1 MYSARMERE
10 TQAFRAR
17 DIVRD
22 RSTLFRFS
30 AVMGLQM
37 GQVLPAAFVGL
48 MLPVIYREQGL
59 SLDMWWVF
67 TIPLIPT
74 WLRPLWAPF
83 VDRTGSRSFGMR
95 RSWFIPCTTM
105 GAFAYMGMTL
115 FEPSIENLAVVI
127 ALWTLKSS
135 IMTTQDVA
143 IDGYMVENIHDI
155 ERPVAAGVLDIA
167 RNVGMFVSWVGIA
180 WLYDRFGWTVAMLVA
195 SLLLIACSLP
205 GILRQEPSRPQQY
218 ERARPPSLRSL
229 FERRESYYVYP
240 LCFFVAMAGAV
251 IATMYPTYLSDLGFR
266 AAEVAT
272 MVGPA
277 TLIGTVIGASIASWV
292 LSRFGYLHA
301 FLIAAVMMVLAVI
314 PIIWMGSLE
323 APSYAV
329 VFGVTLNGI
338 ALPSFLT
345 VAFQAA
351 RLKWASKSQAATDYT
366 TQIVTMAAGSALATS
381 IGGLI
386 AHHLGWFWHFVIGGT
401 ATVTMC
407 IVLYFLYER
416 IEAIVEE
423 RDRLELE
430 PASDAPTF
438 DATLQGET

>member
-1 MYSARMERE
+1 M
-10 TQAFRAR
+10 FRAR
-17 DIVRD
+17 DMLRD
-22 RSTLFRFS
+22 GPTFFRFS

-67 TIPLIPT
+67 TIPMIPT

-115 FEPSIENLAVVI
+115 FEPTIENLVVVI
-127 ALWTLKSS
+127 ALWTLKNS

-143 IDGYMVENIHDI
+143 IDGYMVENIHDE

-167 RNVGMFVSWVGIA
+167 RNIGMFVSWVGIA
-180 WLYDRFGWTVAMLVA
+180 WLYDAYGWTIAMLVA

-205 GILRQEPSRPQQY
+205 GILRPEPPRPLQY
-218 ERARPPSLRSL
+218 ERAAPPSLKSL
-229 FERRESYYVYP
+229 FARRESYYVYP
-240 LCFFVAMAGAV
+240 LCFFVAMAGAI

-277 TLIGTVIGASIASWV
+277 TLVGTIIGASIASWV
-292 LSRFGYLHA
+292 LSTYGYLKA

-323 APSYAV
+323 EPSYAV

-366 TQIVTMAAGSALATS
+366 TQIVTMAAGGALATS
-381 IGGLI
+381 IGGFI
-386 AHHLGWFWHFVIGGT
+386 AHHLGWFWHFVIGGS

-407 IVLYFLYER
+407 FTLYFLYER

-423 RDRLELE
+423 RDRRELE
-430 PASDAPTF
+430 SADSA
-438 DATLQGET
+438 AAANGGLEGC

>member
-1 MYSARMERE
+1 MFRDR
-10 TQAFRAR
+10 TTAFRF
-17 DIVRD
+17 
-22 RSTLFRFS
+22 T
-30 AVMGLQM
+30 AVMGLQT
-37 GQVLPAAFVGL
+37 GQVLPQAFVGL

-59 SLDMWWVF
+59 PLNMWWVF

-95 RSWFIPCTTM
+95 RSWFVPCTTM

-115 FEPSIENLAVVI
+115 FEPTIENLAIVI
-127 ALWTLKSS
+127 ALWTLKSAV
-135 IMTTQDVA
+135 MTTQDIA
-143 IDGYMVENIHDI
+143 IDGYMVENIHNE

-180 WLYDRFGWTVAMLVA
+180 WLYDVYGWTLAMLVA

-205 GILRQEPSRPQQY
+205 GILRPEP
-218 ERARPPSLRSL
+218 ARPRQFEHARPSLRSL
-229 FERRESYYVYP
+229 LARRESYYIYP
-240 LCFFVAMAGAV
+240 LCLGVAMAGGI

-277 TLIGTVIGASIASWV
+277 TLVGTVIGASAASWY
-292 LSRFGYLHA
+292 LSRYGYLKA
-301 FLIAAVMMVLAVI
+301 FLLAAAMMALAVI

-323 APSYAV
+323 APSYAI

-381 IGGLI
+381 AGGFI

-407 IVLYFLYER
+407 AILYLVYER
-416 IEAIVEE
+416 VEEIVEA
-423 RDRLELE
+423 RDQRELDDME
-430 PASDAPTF
+430 NGQRSSYSS
-438 DATLQGET
+438 